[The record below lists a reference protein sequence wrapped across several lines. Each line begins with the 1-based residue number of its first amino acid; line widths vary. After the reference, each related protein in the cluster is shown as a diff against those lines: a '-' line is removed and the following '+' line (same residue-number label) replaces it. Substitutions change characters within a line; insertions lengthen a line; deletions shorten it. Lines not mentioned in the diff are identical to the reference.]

1 LYLSRDYT
9 NKHQCT
15 QITYN
20 PNKLKKNVSSS
31 FFDDE
36 RWEIQPRRY
45 YDTLNIVIILKKPLD
60 MDMKVYVSILIYKK
74 SGGIQMRLRRKACLL
89 RAFDSSTIRSNSL
102 VGDVTSP
109 IKGAKRANKQS
120 SSAPA
125 NTKEQPGTSKPNTSP
140 NTSPHR
146 SPHGPA
152 SKLHGPHNGQE
163 YYAIDNIISDA
174 DFQQALNQSANG
186 NIKLGVIIRTWA
198 VGS

>member
-1 LYLSRDYT
+1 MNFKTKSLYPNIFYIIKVNYT
-9 NKHQCT
+9 C
-15 QITYN
+15 
-20 PNKLKKNVSSS
+20 S
-31 FFDDE
+31 
-36 RWEIQPRRY
+36 
-45 YDTLNIVIILKKPLD
+45 
-60 MDMKVYVSILIYKK
+60 
-74 SGGIQMRLRRKACLL
+74 
-89 RAFDSSTIRSNSL
+89 
-102 VGDVTSP
+102 
-109 IKGAKRANKQS
+109 RANKQS

-125 NTKEQPGTSKPNTSP
+125 NTKEQPGTGKPSTSP